1 MKVGGGVGRLA
12 GMASDTTTELID
24 RDLIERA
31 LGAGLKTGA
40 DFSEVYVEDKRS
52 SSANLDDG
60 KVEQVT
66 SGRDRGAGIRVVKGE
81 TTGYAHTADL
91 SEAGLLAAADAA
103 AAAASQGGG
112 GARIVALTHQPV
124 HRVSDVSIPPDSVG
138 KAAKVALLMRAD
150 EAARRRGAD
159 AAAAAAGH
167 SIVQVSAG
175 YGDSR
180 KRLLVANSDGVLV
193 DDEQVR
199 TLFRISVVASGDT
212 GLQTGYE
219 SLGHTIGFELFDQH
233 DVEELAQRA
242 AERALTK
249 LNARPAPSGTLPVV
263 IRRGSGGVLFH
274 EACGHG
280 LEADL
285 VGKGASV
292 FKGRVGEL
300 VAAPM
305 VTLVDDGTMSGE
317 WGAIGY
323 DDEGHVSQ
331 RNVLIQDGVLTDYM
345 WDFLRSRKE
354 GRPQSGNGRRQSYM
368 HLPMVRMTNTFV
380 LDGQDDPDEIVR
392 ATDHGVYVAQ
402 LGGGQVNT
410 ASGDFVFGMTEAYL
424 IEHGEITDP
433 IREGNL
439 IGNGPQVLKDID
451 LLGNDF
457 AMGSPGTCGKDGQ
470 GVPVGDGQPTLRV
483 AALTIGGTAA

>member
-1 MKVGGGVGRLA
+1 M
-12 GMASDTTTELID
+12 ID
-24 RDLIERA
+24 QDVIERVLA
-31 LGAGLKTGA
+31 AGLRTGA
-40 DFSEVYVEDKRS
+40 EFAEIYAEDKRS
-52 SSANLDDG
+52 SSAGLDDG

-66 SGRDRGAGIRVVKGE
+66 SGRDRGAGVRVVRGE

-91 SEAGLLAAADAA
+91 SEAGLLAAAEAA
-103 AAAASQGGG
+103 AAAASQGG
-112 GARIVALTHQPV
+112 AVSRVVALERRPA
-124 HRVSDVSIPPDSVG
+124 HRVSEVAIPPDEVG

-150 EAARRRGAD
+150 EAARSTGA
-159 AAAAAAGH
+159 A
-167 SIVQVSAG
+167 IVQVSG
-175 YGDSR
+175 RYGDSR
-180 KRLLVANSDGVLV
+180 KRMLVANSDGVLV

-199 TLFRISVVASGDT
+199 SIFGIHAVASGDT
-212 GLQTGYE
+212 GLQTGFE
-219 SLGHTIGFELFDQH
+219 TIGHTIGFELFDQH
-233 DVEELAQRA
+233 DVEELARRA
-242 AERALTK
+242 ARRALTK
-249 LNARPAPSGTLPVV
+249 LKAAPAPSGSLPVV
-263 IRRGSGGVLFH
+263 IRQGSGGVLFH

-292 FKGRVGEL
+292 FRNRVGEL
-300 VAAPM
+300 VAAPD
-305 VTLVDDGTMSGE
+305 VTLVDDGTMAGE

-345 WDFLRSRKE
+345 WDFLRARKE

-380 LDGQDDPDEIVR
+380 LNGGVDPDEIVR
-392 ATDHGVYVAQ
+392 DTDHGVYIAQ
-402 LGGGQVNT
+402 LGGGQVDT

-424 IEHGEITDP
+424 IERGEITEP

-457 AMGSPGTCGKDGQ
+457 AMGMPGTCGKDGQ

-483 AALTIGGTAA
+483 KALTIGGTAA